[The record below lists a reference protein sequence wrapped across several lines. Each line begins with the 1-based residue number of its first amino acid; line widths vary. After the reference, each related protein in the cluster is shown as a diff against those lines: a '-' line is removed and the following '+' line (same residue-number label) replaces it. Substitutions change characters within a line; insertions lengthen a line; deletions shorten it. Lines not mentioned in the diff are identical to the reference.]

1 MNGLLRSGR
10 ELMNIKAPGRSP
22 LLGPASSGIDVGEF
36 GASLD
41 TTFFKLMFQK
51 IASEKISELRNV
63 V

>member
-10 ELMNIKAPGRSP
+10 ELMNIKAPGSP